1 MKKHYLA
8 ATLLLLSTTAFA
20 EGGVVTDAS
29 TNLIFDYDNISQ
41 EEAIEQLDECQDIA
55 MTTQTEEAS
64 NKGSA
69 VSGAAKGAAAGAA
82 VGAISGNSGSDAA
95 KTGATIGLVSGRVKG
110 NRAAEAS
117 KQNNQQAY
125 QTVLR
130 NCMTDKHFVALN

>member
-1 MKKHYLA
+1 MKKHYII
-8 ATLLLLSTTAFA
+8 ATLLLMSNTAFA
-20 EGGVVTDAS
+20 DGGVVTDVS

-41 EEAIEQLDECQDIA
+41 EEAVDQLDECQDIA
-55 MTTQTEEAS
+55 NTTQKAEAT

-95 KTGATIGLVSGRVKG
+95 KTGAAIGLVSGRIKG
-110 NRAAEAS
+110 NRAADAS
-117 KQNNQQAY
+117 QQQNQQAY